1 MSLFPL
7 YRVWNT
13 TALLCACE
21 DDNGPFKGSTIP
33 MVDLDT
39 YTFKDLNRDK
49 ITPEESFT
57 DAYFKE
63 LYESEHVCTATKQLR
78 VILEDKYK

>member
-1 MSLFPL
+1 
-7 YRVWNT
+7 
-13 TALLCACE
+13 
-21 DDNGPFKGSTIP
+21 